1 MALTPEARRL
11 TEEHRRAQAANQQG
25 FLREFL
31 AAWRLLDVR
40 DLDSSTPNWLQVVM
54 RLIELFRQDSAR
66 LSLDYARRYR
76 RLELPGADT
85 SFPDIDF
92 FDGVG
97 PRVVRDL
104 PGSARRVPRAGR
116 GRPRNRIPL
125 RPVDGRLVIN
135 WRDRDPQVE
144 ASLRVTGPH
153 TIKHRIG
160 QGEPPERA
168 LRNAEAHAGGA
179 GLRHV
184 NDGGRDTMLTV
195 VRNDRAALGY
205 IRVTQPGC
213 CSFCAMLASRGPVFS
228 TEWAAGG
235 SNRRSDRHKKD
246 PRTPFVGDGSFKVH
260 DNCKCH
266 IEVVYSEKTGWP
278 GQGKEFQQMWNTY
291 IQNKY
296 SGEDALKAWRR
307 LYERPD
313 VFKRKLEEARPRRTR
328 RRAA

>member
-1 MALTPEARRL
+1 MALAPEARRL
-11 TEEHRRAQAANQQG
+11 TEQHRRAQAANQKT
-25 FLREFL
+25 FLSEFL
-31 AAWRLLDVR
+31 AGWKLLSLN
-40 DLDSSTPNWLQVVM
+40 DLDGSTPNWLQVIM
-54 RLIELFRQDSAR
+54 RLIELFRQRSAD
-66 LSLDYARRYR
+66 LSLDYTRRYR
-76 RLELPGADT
+76 LLELPDT
-85 SFPDIDF
+85 DIELPEIDC

-97 PRVVRDL
+97 PRNVWDL

-116 GRPRNRIPL
+116 GRPRSRIPL

-144 ASLRVTGPH
+144 ASLRVTGPY

-160 QGEPPERA
+160 QGESPEQA
-168 LRNAEAHAGGA
+168 ARNAAVHAAGA
-179 GLRHV
+179 GIRHV
-184 NDGGRDTMLTV
+184 NDGGRDTILTV
-195 VRNDRAALGY
+195 VRNDRPALGY

-213 CSFCAMLASRGPVFS
+213 CSFCAMLASRGPVFK

-235 SNRRSDRHKKD
+235 SNRRSDRNKKD

-278 GQGKEFQQMWNTY
+278 GQGKEFQQLWNTY

-296 SGEDALKAWRR
+296 SGADAIKAWRR
-307 LYERPD
+307 LYERPEL
-313 VFKRKLEEARPRRTR
+313 FKKKLEEAQPRRTR
-328 RRAA
+328 RNAA

>member
-1 MALTPEARRL
+1 VALTPEARRL

-40 DLDSSTPNWLQVVM
+40 NLDSSTPSWLQVVM

-76 RLELPGADT
+76 RLELPDT
-85 SFPDIDF
+85 DIELPEIDF
-92 FDGVG
+92 FSGVG
-97 PRVVRDL
+97 PRVLREL
-104 PGSARRVPRAGR
+104 PRSVTRVPRAGR

-184 NDGGRDTMLTV
+184 NDGGRDTALTV
-195 VRNDRAALGY
+195 VQNDRAALGW
-205 IRVTQPGC
+205 IRLTAAGSVRILRNARQPGHY
-213 CSFCAMLASRGPVFS
+213 LGPI
-228 TEWAAGG
+228 
-235 SNRRSDRHKKD
+235 HK
-246 PRTPFVGDGSFKVH
+246 RIV
-260 DNCKCH
+260 
-266 IEVVYSEKTGWP
+266 
-278 GQGKEFQQMWNTY
+278 
-291 IQNKY
+291 
-296 SGEDALKAWRR
+296 RR
-307 LYERPD
+307 LGHQVRW
-313 VFKRKLEEARPRRTR
+313 RSAGR
-328 RRAA
+328 RRDHGEGPRPVPLCGGAGVEPR

>member
-76 RLELPGADT
+76 RLELPDT
-85 SFPDIDF
+85 DIELPEIDF
-92 FDGVG
+92 FAGVG
-97 PRVVRDL
+97 PRAPRDL
-104 PGSARRVPRAGR
+104 PRSATRVPRAGR

-184 NDGGRDTMLTV
+184 NDGGRDTALTV
-195 VRNDRAALGY
+195 VQNDRAALGW
-205 IRVTQPGC
+205 IRLTQPGC
-213 CSFCAMLASRGPVFS
+213 CSFCAMLSSRGISWGRYTKESF
-228 TEWAAGG
+228 AA
-235 SNRRSDRHKKD
+235 SDIKFAGD
-246 PRTPFVGDGSFKVH
+246 PRADGATSAKVH
-260 DNCKCH
+260 DRCRCIVAPVWSREDPRLDESKQFRQLWNDH
-266 IEVVYSEKTGWP
+266 IRNNYG
-278 GQGKEFQQMWNTY
+278 GK
-291 IQNKY
+291 
-296 SGEDALKAWRR
+296 DAINAWRR

-313 VFKRKLEEARPRRTR
+313 VFKKKLDEAPPRRTR